1 MKRRSAPMLVQ
12 EEDRMKTVIEGVR
25 IRELRLIPD
34 ERGYLMEMLRS
45 DWPEFDRFGQCYV
58 TACYPGVVKAWHY
71 HKKQWDHFVC
81 VHGMAKVV
89 LFDAREDSPTH
100 GTINEFH
107 MGSLNPILVK
117 IPPLVYHGFTAEGGE
132 TALIVNLPTELYNYS
147 NPDEFRVPYD
157 DPGIPYSW
165 GVKHG

>member
-1 MKRRSAPMLVQ
+1 MKRRSAPTLVQ
-12 EEDRMKTVIEGVR
+12 EEGRMKTVIEGVR
-25 IRELRLIPD
+25 VRELRLIPD

-71 HKKQWDHFVC
+71 HRKQWDHFVC

-89 LFDAREDSPTH
+89 LFDARKDSPTQ

-107 MGSLNPILVK
+107 MGNLNPILVK
-117 IPPLVYHGFTAEGGE
+117 IPPFVYHGFTAEGDE
-132 TALIVNLPTELYNYS
+132 TALIVNFPTELYNYS